1 MADRDD
7 ARVNRLQRRLRV
19 AIERLEGLRR
29 DASDMAA
36 ELRNRLHT
44 VMMQRETLRRLT
56 GERGTRRS
64 HRGEQR
70 EEQTD
75 EPRGEH
81 DRR

>member
-19 AIERLEGLRR
+19 AIERLERLRR

-44 VMMQRETLRRLT
+44 VTMQREALRTHWRA
-56 GERGTRRS
+56 RNASIASR
-64 HRGEQR
+64 
-70 EEQTD
+70 
-75 EPRGEH
+75 
-81 DRR
+81 